1 MFKRNQ
7 IEEAIALVLE
17 TGSAK
22 LSSEMRTQL
31 RRLLETD
38 RGLGRNKRSAD
49 PERANFAF
57 YSMDAP
63 GRGAENWFSHYETF
77 ALWLGLRLMRL
88 GWPQG
93 LVVAVLRRI
102 KPELEKN
109 HARILKQE
117 PADVFDGRRR
127 KQGKPGDIAVDNPNP
142 VFIAISS
149 TDRED
154 PSGSN
159 PAAICRGQ
167 DELMRFIKAQ
177 GVGQTWLVL
186 EIGNSV
192 HALSSA
198 LTRTRPRKR
207 GRGSQ

>member
-17 TGSAK
+17 PGSAK
-22 LSSEMRTQL
+22 PSSEMRTQL

-38 RGLGRNKRSAD
+38 RGFGRNKRSTD

-57 YSMDAP
+57 YGMDAP
-63 GRGAENWFSHYETF
+63 GRGVENWFSHYETF
-77 ALWLGLRLMRL
+77 SLLLGLRLMRL
-88 GWPQG
+88 DWPQG

-102 KPELEKN
+102 RPELEKN
-109 HARILKQE
+109 HARILKEE
-117 PADVFDGRRR
+117 PADVFDGQHR

-142 VFIAISS
+142 LFLAISA

-154 PSGSN
+154 RSGSN

-167 DELMRFIKAQ
+167 DELMRFIKSQ
-177 GVGQTWLVL
+177 GVGQIWVVL

-192 HALSSA
+192 RALSSA
-198 LTRTRPRKR
+198 LTRTSPRKR